1 MSISSRRL
9 QVNGITLNVVVEG
22 SGPDV
27 LLVHGFPDD
36 HSVWRKQIPAL
47 VAAGYR
53 VIAPDMRGCGESDMP
68 PATRDYAVAN
78 LVADLVGV
86 LDALGI
92 DQVKLVGHDW
102 GAVICWQL
110 CIGHP
115 QRVERYAALS
125 VGHPTAYARA
135 PLEQKLKGYYILLL
149 QLRGLAEA
157 GLRAR
162 DWALFRRLMDYPE
175 AAQHCIVP
183 LRRPGRLRAAI
194 NYYRANLH
202 LILPTIF
209 PSVTMPVMGVYSSG
223 DNFLCEQ
230 QMRATENYVSGPWRY
245 EQVTGA
251 NHWLQLDAPECVNAL
266 LLDFLRQEQKAG
278 STCDRRRA

>member
-1 MSISSRRL
+1 VSTSSRRL

-36 HSVWRKQIPAL
+36 HTVWRKQIPVL

-53 VIAPDMRGCGESDMP
+53 VIAPDMRGCGESDLL
-68 PATRDYAVAN
+68 PATRDYAIAN
-78 LVADLVGV
+78 LVADLGGV
-86 LDALGI
+86 LDALDI
-92 DQVKLVGHDW
+92 AKVKLVGHDW

-110 CIGHP
+110 CIRHP
-115 QRVERYAALS
+115 ERVERYAALS

-157 GLRAR
+157 ALRAR
-162 DWALFRRLMDYPE
+162 DWTLFRRLVDYPE
-175 AAQHCIVP
+175 AAQHCIGP
-183 LRRPGRLRAAI
+183 LERPGRLRAAI
-194 NYYRANLH
+194 SYYRANLH

-209 PSVTMPVMGVYSSG
+209 PSVPMPVMGVYSSG

-230 QMRATENYVSGPWRY
+230 QMRATEKYVSGPWRY
-245 EQVTGA
+245 EQVDGA
-251 NHWLQLDAPECVNAL
+251 NHWLQLDAPGPVNDL
-266 LLDFLRQEQKAG
+266 LLDFLQQAPAAD
-278 STCDRRRA
+278 STCDRWRA

>member
-1 MSISSRRL
+1 VSFSSQRL

-27 LLVHGFPDD
+27 MLVHGFPDD
-36 HSVWRKQIPAL
+36 HTVWRKQIPAL

-53 VIAPDMRGCGESDMP
+53 VIAPDTRGCGESDML
-68 PATRDYAVAN
+68 PATRDYAIAN

-92 DQVKLVGHDW
+92 AKVRLVGHDW
-102 GAVICWQL
+102 GAVLCWFL
-110 CIGHP
+110 SIRHP
-115 QRVERYAALS
+115 ERVERYAALS
-125 VGHPTAYARA
+125 VGHPTAYTRA

-157 GLRAR
+157 ALRAR

-175 AAQHCIVP
+175 AARHCIVP

-194 NYYRANLH
+194 NYYRANLG
-202 LILPTIF
+202 LILPTLH
-209 PSVTMPVMGVYSSG
+209 PTVPMPVMGIYSSG

-230 QMRATENYVSGPWRY
+230 QMRATEKYVRGSWRY
-245 EQVTGA
+245 EQVDGA
-251 NHWLQLDAPECVNAL
+251 NHWLQLDAPERVNAL
-266 LLDFLRQEQKAG
+266 LLDFLRPA
-278 STCDRRRA
+278 